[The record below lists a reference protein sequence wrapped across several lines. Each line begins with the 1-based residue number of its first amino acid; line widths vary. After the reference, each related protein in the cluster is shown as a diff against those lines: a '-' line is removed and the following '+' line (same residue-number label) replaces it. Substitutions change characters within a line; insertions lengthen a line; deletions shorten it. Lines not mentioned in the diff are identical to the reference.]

1 MSSAIVPRQIRR
13 EYSRHLHRHL
23 DVDVYLPHDYHAES
37 SRRYP
42 LLLFN
47 DGQDLPAANLALTL
61 ETLYFLQAI
70 PPMVVV
76 GVHAGPGRK
85 HEYGCIRQP
94 DYKGR
99 GDKAPQYRD
108 YILTELLPHLRDKW
122 HLSERPE
129 DNVFAGFSL
138 GGLSAFDI
146 AWAHPE
152 VFGASGVFSGA
163 LWWRSSDVDPADPD
177 SGRIMHEVVRAS
189 PEPRPNAQRFWFQAG
204 TQDETEDRNNNDI
217 IDAIDDTLHLMDAL
231 RERGYTDR
239 QIQYYEMEGGTHDP
253 ITWGRAMPRFLKWGF
268 GG

>member
-1 MSSAIVPRQIRR
+1 MNTAIVPRQIRR
-13 EYSRHLHRHL
+13 EYSRYLHRHV
-23 DVDVYLPHDYHAES
+23 DVDIYLPHDYHEYPD
-37 SRRYP
+37 RHYP

-47 DGQDLPAANLALTL
+47 DGQDLPTANLALTL
-61 ETLYFLQAI
+61 ETLYFLEAI
-70 PPMVVV
+70 PRLIVV

-108 YILTELLPHLRDKW
+108 YILSELLPHLRDKW
-122 HLSERPE
+122 RLSEKPE

-138 GGLSAFDI
+138 GALSALDI

-152 VFGASGVFSGA
+152 VFGAVGVFSGS
-163 LWWRSSDVDPADPD
+163 LWWRWSAVHPEHPDAD
-177 SGRIMHEVVRAS
+177 RIMHDVVRTS
-189 PEPRPNAQRFWFQAG
+189 PGPRPNRQRFWFQAG
-204 TQDETEDRNNNDI
+204 TLDEADDRNHNGI

-231 RERGYTDR
+231 RERGYPEE

-253 ITWGRAMPRFLKWGF
+253 VTWGRVMPRFLKWVF